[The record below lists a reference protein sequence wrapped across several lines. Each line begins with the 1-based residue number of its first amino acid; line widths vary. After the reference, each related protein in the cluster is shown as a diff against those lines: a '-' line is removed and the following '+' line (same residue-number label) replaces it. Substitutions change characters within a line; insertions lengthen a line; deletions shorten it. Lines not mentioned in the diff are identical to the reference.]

1 MTTAAILV
9 ADTGASSQASQAP
22 ASSGPSPDIGAAAV
36 NTGSVVALADDG
48 GNYASGHERATRA
61 AFAERIAALKGLDY
75 RGEYDAAQSYARP
88 LYFVPGDTLAD
99 TGKAQ
104 SLGITGLHDLFGGVV
119 PHPFVLT
126 KAITHPLVHA
136 DAARPAGWSGDFA
149 AHVAGAVLTG
159 FSAFSREDA
168 RAAGCALLRLG
179 AVRIKPVRATG
190 GRGQRVVRDAD
201 ALFRCLDE
209 MDDAELA
216 RHGVVLE
223 ENLVDPVTFS
233 IGQVTVGGLVVSYH
247 GTQRMT
253 KDQRGETV
261 YGGSDL
267 WLVRGGFDALLATRP
282 PFDVRLAIDQARLYH
297 DAVVECF
304 SGFFTS
310 RLNYDVARGRGPL
323 GQWRSGVLEQ
333 SWRVGG
339 ATGAELAA
347 LELFRDEPERGAAR
361 VSCFET
367 YGDAAL
373 PPQAAIYHRGVDP
386 QVGLL
391 TKYTLIDPPC

>member
-1 MTTAAILV
+1 MSPPVTLAPLSADPAPVSAASV
-9 ADTGASSQASQAP
+9 AP
-22 ASSGPSPDIGAAAV
+22 
-36 NTGSVVALADDG
+36 GSVVAMARDPRA
-48 GNYASGHERATRA
+48 YASVHERATRA
-61 AFAERIAALKGLDY
+61 AFAQRIAALKGLAY
-75 RGEYDAAQSYARP
+75 RGEHDPAQPYDRP
-88 LYFVPGDTLAD
+88 VYFVPSDTLAD
-99 TGKAQ
+99 VQEAHA
-104 SLGITGLHDLFGGVV
+104 LGITGPHDLFGGVV

-136 DAARPAGWSGDFA
+136 DAARPAGWSDDFA

-159 FSAFSREDA
+159 FTAFSLEDA

-179 AVRIKPVRATG
+179 AVRVKPVRATG
-190 GRGQRVVRDAD
+190 GRGQQVVGVA
-201 ALFRCLDE
+201 AELMHCLE
-209 MDDAELA
+209 SMADAELA
-216 RHGVVLE
+216 EHGVVLE

-233 IGQVTVGGLVVSYH
+233 IGQVLVGGLTVTYH
-247 GTQRMT
+247 GTQRLT
-253 KDQRGETV
+253 SDPRGEQV

-304 SGFFTS
+304 PGFFTS

-339 ATGAELAA
+339 ATGAELTA
-347 LELFRDEPERGAAR
+347 LELFRGQPDRDRAHVRCVE
-361 VSCFET
+361 V
-367 YGDAAL
+367 YGDADI
-373 PPQAAIYHRGVDP
+373 PQDAAIYYRGEVP
-386 QVGLL
+386 EVGLL
-391 TKYTLIDPPC
+391 TKYTLTDPAC